1 MNNLKQ
7 QFKFPN
13 TKPNIQINLKGKIDD
28 GTVAILHKY
37 LTDDIKVIVEFGSF
51 LGLTTNYLLKKT
63 DSNCIIISVD
73 DWLGDWGSDDSDDTD
88 GDDVL
93 YNTFIANTWNNKNRV
108 IPIKMPNLET
118 IELLVKLKIQPDIIF
133 VNKRQNYESVYNELE
148 LLIKHFDKSI
158 IIGNN
163 IMNIKSVSQAVK
175 DLIKDYDL
183 SNVETNLN
191 SYVIVPQ
198 WYTDKFQL
206 KELKIKTIKPLNQYN
221 PSKVA
226 IIVGFK
232 KELHSK
238 FVLTRFLDYMK
249 KFMDKTQLEYEIFV
263 IHQTTKS
270 GEYNLGKLYN
280 SGYEIAENAGCG
292 KFIFHDI
299 NLLPADNMIPYYK
312 LDIKEPLQLGYN
324 WEGFSYEVFYLG
336 TMLFDKTNFTQIN
349 GYPNNII
356 GWSGWDHEVVQRL
369 KTNSVTLGVPD
380 KGDLI
385 PNGDK
390 PSLQYKHWKN
400 VLQNDI
406 IQEHSK
412 TWNENGLNNT
422 FYNLM
427 NAGKLNNNCKIYTLD
442 LVDEKYYLGSLEPI
456 VQEIGDVNDDNS
468 KIEIEFKFGTEMPQP
483 QQQFGYI
490 KEDAELNDKY
500 FYIIGKYKDLLSV
513 MEPFNLLQNIFSFTK
528 WNTIFKTKYN
538 IPVIKNNDNIDYYYY
553 DIIKHIS
560 NNFNHI
566 KSSSKGNP
574 KVLNFLQ
581 INPID
586 LNNVDKFNIKTDLN
600 KYVNTFKHLLK
611 YKLNKSDISIN
622 YRGSYSI
629 TYFNNK
635 DVVLYPEKYK
645 LDDKNTILNNLC
657 TYQDFE
663 KLIKHCKNQKFDF
676 IYNADRFQ
684 KNFNI
689 FDIKNKNVW
698 NIINILELYYK
709 VVLVLYFSQN
719 NSSCIIST
727 SNLTYFKPIIDI
739 IYILKKYFKIVKIV
753 KTSFISNNKGT
764 SLIICDNFKGISQSE
779 LNQYINILKKNYT
792 DSLFQ
797 DIIKNNNLY
806 KYIINDLIPTKQ
818 YITNY
823 DFINSISKYSTN
835 RIIHKYDY
843 YSRLIYISKLKQKD
857 INELIK
863 KLYKH
868 KYQIYLN
875 YLKIN
880 HFK

>member
-1 MNNLKQ
+1 
-7 QFKFPN
+7 
-13 TKPNIQINLKGKIDD
+13 
-28 GTVAILHKY
+28 
-37 LTDDIKVIVEFGSF
+37 
-51 LGLTTNYLLKKT
+51 
-63 DSNCIIISVD
+63 
-73 DWLGDWGSDDSDDTD
+73 
-88 GDDVL
+88 
-93 YNTFIANTWNNKNRV
+93 
-108 IPIKMPNLET
+108 
-118 IELLVKLKIQPDIIF
+118 
-133 VNKRQNYESVYNELE
+133 
-148 LLIKHFDKSI
+148 
-158 IIGNN
+158 
-163 IMNIKSVSQAVK
+163 MNIKSVSQAVK
-175 DLIKDYDL
+175 DLIKDFEL

-206 KELKIKTIKPLNQYN
+206 KELRIKTIKPLNQYN

-238 FVLTRFLDYMK
+238 FVLTRFIDYMK
-249 KFMDKTQLEYEIFV
+249 RFMDKTQLEYEIFV

-280 SGYEIAENAGCG
+280 SGYEIAENAGCS
-292 KFIFHDI
+292 KFIFHNI
-299 NLLPADNMIPYYK
+299 NLLPAENMIPYYK

-400 VLQNDI
+400 VLQNNI

-422 FYNLM
+422 FYNII
-427 NAGKLNNNCKIYTLD
+427 NVDKLNNNCIIYTLD

-468 KIEIEFKFGTEMPQP
+468 KIEIDFKFGTEMPQP

-500 FYIIGKYKDLLSV
+500 TYSIGKYKDLASV
-513 MEPFNLLQNIFSFTK
+513 IFPFELLTFDSFNFNK
-528 WNTIFKTKYN
+528 WDTTFKTKYN
-538 IPVIKNNDNIDYYYY
+538 IPILKNIENKSIDYYYY

-560 NNFNHI
+560 NDFNHI

-574 KVLNFLQ
+574 KVLNYLH
-581 INPID
+581 INPIN
-586 LNNVDKFNIKTDLN
+586 LNNVDKFNIKT
-600 KYVNTFKHLLK
+600 NTESTINLFKQVLK

-622 YRGSYSI
+622 YKGVSTI
-629 TYFNNK
+629 TYYNNK
-635 DVVLYPEKYK
+635 DIVLHPEKYK
-645 LDDKNTILNNLC
+645 LDDKHTILNNLC

-663 KLIKHCKNQKFDF
+663 KLIKYCKNQKFDF
-676 IYNADRFQ
+676 LFI
-684 KNFNI
+684 NFN
-689 FDIKNKNVW
+689 FQRNFSLLDINKQYEFILNKLHSLLFKL
-698 NIINILELYYK
+698 III
-709 VVLVLYFSQN
+709 LYFTNINGSVILQLG
-719 NSSCIIST
+719 ISIV
-727 SNLTYFKPIIDI
+727 YKPLIDI
-739 IYILKKYFKIVKIV
+739 IYILKKYFITIKIVK
-753 KTSFISNNKGT
+753 SNLTIHNKL
-764 SLIICDNFKGISQSE
+764 SNFLICENFKGISQSE
-779 LNQYINILKKNYT
+779 LNKYLYILKYNYT
-792 DSLFQ
+792 NSLFQ

-806 KYIINDLIPTKQ
+806 KYAIYDIIPSKQ

-823 DFINSISKYSTN
+823 DFINSISKYSIN
-835 RIIHKYDY
+835 RTINKYDY
-843 YSRLIYISKLKQKD
+843 YSKLIYISKLKQND

-868 KYQIYLN
+868 KYQIYLD

-880 HFK
+880 NFK